1 MSAVRRFVAVVM
13 LAVAGTAAWGWW
25 SGRIE
30 LPARFNPWAPLD
42 LAEAPGILTRFK
54 LMRLA
59 DQPPAACLAWLDAAG
74 VKHTPLADRQ
84 EPGGCGWQG
93 ATRLSAFGGVRLTT
107 SAPLACPA
115 VVALALWER
124 HGLQAAA
131 QARLGGQVV
140 AIDHLGS
147 YACRDIAGSAAGRR
161 SEHAR
166 ANALDV
172 AAFRLADGRRISVLG
187 DWKVGP
193 AGADGESAA
202 ALFLQDA
209 EKAACPFFSAVLGP
223 AYNAAHRDH
232 FHLDRGRYSI
242 CR

>member
-1 MSAVRRFVAVVM
+1 MPGVRRFIAVVL
-13 LAVAGTAAWGWW
+13 LAVAGTAAWGLWNG
-25 SGRIE
+25 SIVV
-30 LPARFNPWAPLD
+30 PTRFNPWAPLD
-42 LAEAPGILTRFK
+42 LAEAPNLFTRFK

-74 VKHTPLADRQ
+74 VRHTPLADRQ

-115 VVALALWER
+115 VVALTLWEH

-131 QARLGGQVV
+131 QARLGDKVT

-172 AAFRLADGRRISVLG
+172 AAFRLADGRRVSVLR
-187 DWKVGP
+187 DWKVD
-193 AGADGESAA
+193 AQRDSAA
-202 ALFLQDA
+202 ALFLVDA

-232 FHLDRGRYSI
+232 FHLDRGRHGI

>member
-1 MSAVRRFVAVVM
+1 MFTLRRFLVSVT
-13 LAVAGTAAWGWW
+13 LALAGAAAWGLWN
-25 SGRIE
+25 GRIQV
-30 LPARFNPWAPLD
+30 PARFNPWAPLD
-42 LAEAPGILTRFK
+42 LAEAPDLFTRFK

-59 DQPPAACLAWLDAAG
+59 DGPPAACLAWLDAAG
-74 VKHTPLADRQ
+74 VRHVPLADRQ
-84 EPGGCGWQG
+84 DAGGCGWQG
-93 ATRLSAFGGVRLTT
+93 ATRLSMFGGVRLSAT
-107 SAPLACPA
+107 APLACPS

-131 QARLGGQVV
+131 RERLGSTVV

-172 AAFRLADGRRISVLG
+172 AGFRLSDGRRVSVLK
-187 DWKVGP
+187 DWQ
-193 AGADGESAA
+193 ADAERKPAA
-202 ALFLQDA
+202 ALFLLDA
-209 EKAACPFFSAVLGP
+209 EKSACPFFSAVLGP

-232 FHLDRGRYSI
+232 FHLDRGPYRI
-242 CR
+242 CS

>member
-1 MSAVRRFVAVVM
+1 MSAVRRFLAVMTLTLAVV
-13 LAVAGTAAWGWW
+13 AGWGVW
-25 SGRIE
+25 SGRIVV
-30 LPARFNPWAPLD
+30 PARFNPWAPLE
-42 LAEAPGILTRFK
+42 LAEVPNVFTRLK

-59 DQPPAACLAWLDAAG
+59 DQPPAACLAWLETAG

-93 ATRLSAFGGVRLTT
+93 ATRLSAFGDVRLST

-131 QARLGGQVV
+131 QARFGDEVI

-172 AAFRLADGRRISVLG
+172 AAFRLADGRRISVLR
-187 DWKVGP
+187 DWQVD
-193 AGADGESAA
+193 ADRGSAA
-202 ALFLQDA
+202 ALFLADA

-232 FHLDRGRYSI
+232 FHLDLGRYRI